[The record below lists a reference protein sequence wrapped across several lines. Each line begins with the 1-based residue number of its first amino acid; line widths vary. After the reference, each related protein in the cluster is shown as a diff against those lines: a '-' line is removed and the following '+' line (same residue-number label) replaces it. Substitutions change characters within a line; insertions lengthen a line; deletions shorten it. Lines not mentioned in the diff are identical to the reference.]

1 MTDGMEGQVSFADLG
16 LWFGKTCQDPSP
28 QTTEK
33 TSVSS
38 LRKSSALPNRM
49 PMCLDLRN
57 RGLMQVQLWEMDGL
71 SLGAYT
77 MHSFGESP
85 KDAVESHLSQILQG
99 GVPRKYYLSAMACK
113 GILRRATERGK
124 ELPELLRMVL
134 ERQSHSK
141 TDADVRGG
149 ARESSSKETEPEHCQ
164 QLTTKRSLQ
173 KVYGI
178 SPFESNAMK
187 SDNPHSGIYE
197 ADTSRTLG
205 TSSDPTCNQGGMVV
219 VDKGFSLTEAEHSED
234 DVVLCI
240 DQGGGKSSVSVSRNV
255 SPTLA
260 TTHQGEPVVLAY
272 SESGFSKFEQT
283 EEVASLRASGGSN
296 GGGYRNLNPDKVNS
310 LCACDKKGVNNQYV
324 ADGKVILE
332 HRQRAGK

>member
-16 LWFGKTCQDPSP
+16 LWFGKTCQEPSP

-134 ERQSHSK
+134 EKQSHSK

-219 VDKGFSLTEAEHSED
+219 VDRGGQNEAITFEKVSDCLTADDGTKGFHSQKMAHPEGN
-234 DVVLCI
+234 VVLCI

-296 GGGYRNLNPDKVNS
+296 GGVQKP
-310 LCACDKKGVNNQYV
+310 
-324 ADGKVILE
+324 
-332 HRQRAGK
+332 